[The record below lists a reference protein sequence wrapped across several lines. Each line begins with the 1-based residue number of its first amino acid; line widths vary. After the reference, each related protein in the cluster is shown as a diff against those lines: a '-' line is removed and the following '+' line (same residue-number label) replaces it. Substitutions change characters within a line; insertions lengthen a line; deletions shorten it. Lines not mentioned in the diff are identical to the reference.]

1 MAVPESFSHSVMLR
15 AAAGYRL
22 LGPENLPK
30 PMPAWLVRYAAHS
43 AFGGLLIREE
53 EDFRAQRVVNRAT
66 ALLFIE
72 LARPQPAPPSIPIRS
87 LQALVLDGVLEIRAG
102 RRYVSGGAAH
112 RIFFPAADKPAPSS
126 VLATLSLNALRQT
139 AALELP
145 GASASARL
153 LYAFNTLPATP
164 AWRERYADPVALE
177 RELLLGMPHGSRLRA
192 PDQVEGG
199 AWLSWDR
206 TPAPRP
212 GRRIWKLYLSPMPD
226 LVRPT
231 LHAASRVAGAFSMKV
246 GRDLY
251 NILRPDKLVLYF
263 ASRRGMLQA
272 ARRLSRE
279 LAGVAAQG
287 VPFTGQLF
295 DSALISWGVDPGGH
309 GHAAPWAG
317 DESWRARLTQRL
329 ASALAQA
336 TRDPGCTVPAWRFA
350 MDRLSL
356 DDVDVGSWSPDA
368 VGAAGVTGHDGDH

>member
-1 MAVPESFSHSVMLR
+1 
-15 AAAGYRL
+15 
-22 LGPENLPK
+22 
-30 PMPAWLVRYAAHS
+30 
-43 AFGGLLIREE
+43 
-53 EDFRAQRVVNRAT
+53 
-66 ALLFIE
+66 
-72 LARPQPAPPSIPIRS
+72 
-87 LQALVLDGVLEIRAG
+87 
-102 RRYVSGGAAH
+102 
-112 RIFFPAADKPAPSS
+112 
-126 VLATLSLNALRQT
+126 
-139 AALELP
+139 
-145 GASASARL
+145 
-153 LYAFNTLPATP
+153 
-164 AWRERYADPVALE
+164 
-177 RELLLGMPHGSRLRA
+177 
-192 PDQVEGG
+192 
-199 AWLSWDR
+199 
-206 TPAPRP
+206 
-212 GRRIWKLYLSPMPD
+212 MPD
-226 LVRPT
+226 RVRPT

-356 DDVDVGSWSPDA
+356 DHVDVGSWSPDA
-368 VGAAGVTGHDGDH
+368 VGAGGVMGHDGDH